1 MEDRG
6 CRALSRSNCSK
17 NNALIYNRW
26 KTLPKFGQAAH
37 RVTMPSRMKRKYE
50 NVKNITKRMALPLH
64 GQFGQFWAVLGSCV
78 FPTGK
83 HIIYKLFTFAGKVSC
98 LVRCLGSRHF
108 SSWAATWAANLFG
121 QLGRELG
128 SWAAEGFGQAVGH
141 GFGHLGRQFGILG
154 SYLGSWAGIL
164 IVG

>member
-6 CRALSRSNCSK
+6 CRALSRSNCSQ

-50 NVKNITKRMALPLH
+50 NVKNITKRVALPLH

-108 SSWAATWAANLFG
+108 SSWAATWAVG
-121 QLGRELG
+121 QLIYLG
-128 SWAAEGFGQAVGH
+128 SWAAEGFGQSGRQLGTDLAIWAGNLAYWAAIWAVGQA
-141 GFGHLGRQFGILG
+141 F
-154 SYLGSWAGIL
+154 
-164 IVG
+164 